1 MTVRNSILVT
11 RTKSEIDLEY
21 LYRVEVKISS
31 NSRAQSSLFRKNLN
45 ELLFQILVMVA
56 RLKVVAYSELRLLLS
71 EIEVFS
77 SLLGGE

>member
-11 RTKSEIDLEY
+11 RTKSEIDFEY